1 MAHFFASCWF
11 LLRRIDVV
19 VCFYRFDCSLGV
31 FWGGS
36 IYQVLDAS
44 CD

>member
-19 VCFYRFDCSLGV
+19 VCFIGSIVVWVF
-31 FWGGS
+31 FWGAAFTKS
-36 IYQVLDAS
+36 
-44 CD
+44 